1 MTEAEEVRALWEASR
16 KKEAEAKFIFR
27 GSHRYREQDGCH
39 NCARMYRL
47 GQFDGEDELY
57 CTCGAGRRPR
67 SGAFTQDGKE
77 SHIPKNIHN
86 PKCDDIILA
95 RSDRWDKWKIGRDVK
110 PYSICNFYKRKV
122 T

>member
-57 CTCGAGRRPR
+57 CTCGAGRRQGVGHLLRMVRRATFLKTSIIQSVMISYWPAAIDGI
-67 SGAFTQDGKE
+67 SGKLAVTSNHTAFVIFTKGK
-77 SHIPKNIHN
+77 
-86 PKCDDIILA
+86 
-95 RSDRWDKWKIGRDVK
+95 
-110 PYSICNFYKRKV
+110 
-122 T
+122 